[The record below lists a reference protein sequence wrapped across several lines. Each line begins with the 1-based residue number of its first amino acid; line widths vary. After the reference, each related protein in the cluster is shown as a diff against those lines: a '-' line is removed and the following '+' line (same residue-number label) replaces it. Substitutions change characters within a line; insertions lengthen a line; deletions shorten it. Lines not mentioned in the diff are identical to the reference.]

1 MARIPR
7 LPSEDGPAA
16 EEPTADRPRAQRP
29 DDDGPHAD
37 RPRAE
42 RAGAEPAEESR
53 RDGRPADENREDR
66 NRPDDDGPQA
76 VRPDRVRPDA
86 DRSYGSG
93 RDRARPEADAAEGV
107 VSARRPRPDAAPEP
121 SGAHADVVSLDR
133 RRRPRWGRRVLLTAV
148 VAVLLSLAAVLAA
161 NVTPWM
167 RVDEV
172 QVSGN
177 KFVSS
182 DAIRSAVKEAEGRP
196 LPQVDVQGLER
207 RLEAIPGIDKAQI
220 SGRPPH
226 GLMVTV
232 NERSPVAQVQRRGG
246 TDLID
251 SSGRTITTVQDAS
264 KYKLPII
271 SESTSK
277 NPSVFR
283 ALTTAL
289 SNVPDSILQDM
300 REARAFSRD
309 SVELLMN
316 SGLRIVWG
324 DESRPAQKAAVLE
337 AVLKGVKGA
346 KPDPTTGAVPAQP
359 TLVDVSVPE
368 RPVTR

>member
-7 LPSEDGPAA
+7 LPSEDGPSAEGSAHDAPASDRPEQGRSEQGRSEPDRIEPDGAPVARLSRMPERQSRSPRPGTDSPTAETRAA
-16 EEPTADRPRAQRP
+16 ESRT
-29 DDDGPHAD
+29 G
-37 RPRAE
+37 
-42 RAGAEPAEESR
+42 EPA
-53 RDGRPADENREDR
+53 
-66 NRPDDDGPQA
+66 
-76 VRPDRVRPDA
+76 
-86 DRSYGSG
+86 
-93 RDRARPEADAAEGV
+93 
-107 VSARRPRPDAAPEP
+107 VSARKPRPDAASAGAATPSGADSGR
-121 SGAHADVVSLDR
+121 SGAHADVVPLDR

-148 VAVLLSLAAVLAA
+148 VAVVLSLVAVLLA

-182 DAIRSAVKEAEGRP
+182 TAIRSAVKEAEGRP

-232 NERSPVAQVQRRGG
+232 NERSPVAQVQRKGG

-277 NPSVFR
+277 NPGVFR

-289 SNVPDSILQDM
+289 SNVPDSILEDM
-300 REARAFSRD
+300 REARASSRD